1 MLMVAVFLIISLPF
15 ALYNYVILA
24 VSICIGVVGSLA
36 ILVFLKSYGGC
47 RFKTVNVI
55 KEYIDSNYKDLI
67 DCIKTP
73 LVLTAAKDPNK
84 IIFYNKEFK
93 KEFFE
98 ENYCEDDSVT
108 AYSGGQTAENLL
120 KKEKTPVSYKEKK
133 FNVSAE
139 KIGDFI
145 VFCFQNDT
153 KYKDLKK
160 KYIDS
165 RACVGLVMFDNKE
178 ELAES
183 SEDEKMSIIKVA
195 VDNVLSSW
203 AKGINGILKKLNN
216 GKYIIVFEEKY
227 LKGLISEKFKI
238 LNKIHE
244 AKIDEHK
251 YATISIGISSGAE
264 SFLEAKNWAEKALNM
279 ALGRGGDQVAIKNK
293 TKYEFFGG
301 ASKGLE
307 KRSKVRTR
315 VAAMAILEKIELS
328 DNVFIM
334 GHKYSDFDSVG
345 AAAGLYGVCSKLKK
359 KKSYI
364 VVDKSR
370 SLAGLAIN
378 HLEKSGQENIFI
390 TPEDALPLITE
401 NSLLIAVDTHSVKFL
416 ESFDVYKKIS
426 NVIVIDHHRLSVDK
440 IKNASIFFHEPFAS
454 STCEMVAELVQ
465 YMGDKYL
472 KKAEAECLLAG
483 IMLDTKSFSLKSG
496 IRTFEAAAYLKKK
509 GADNLSV
516 KKMFANSMDTYKL
529 RCKIIETAYIF
540 GDCAVAKLNEKIENM
555 RVSCSQA
562 ADELLNIKNVKASF
576 VIFSSGETVN
586 ISARS
591 LGDVNVQII
600 MEKLGG
606 GGHQT
611 MAAAQINSH
620 SIEEVEQRL
629 LEIIKENISLKNE

>member
-1 MLMVAVFLIISLPF
+1 MIISLPF
-15 ALYNYVILA
+15 VLYNCVIFII
-24 VSICIGVVGSLA
+24 SICIGFVGALT
-36 ILVFLKSYGGC
+36 LFMFLKSYGGC
-47 RFKTVNVI
+47 KFKTVNVV

-67 DCIKTP
+67 DSIKTP
-73 LVLTAAKDPNK
+73 LILTSVKNPDK

-93 KEFFE
+93 KEFLQDG
-98 ENYCEDDSVT
+98 YCVNDSV
-108 AYSGGQTAENLL
+108 AVYVSGQTAENLL
-120 KKEKTPVSYKEKK
+120 DKEKVAICYKEKK

-145 VFCFQNDT
+145 VVCFQNDT

-165 RACVGLVMFDNKE
+165 RVCVGLVMFDNKE
-178 ELAES
+178 ELSES
-183 SEDEKMSIIKVA
+183 LEDEKMSIIRVA
-195 VDNVLSSW
+195 VDNILSSW
-203 AKGINGILKKLNN
+203 AKEINGILKKLND
-216 GKYIIVFEEKY
+216 GKYIIIFEEKY
-227 LKGLISEKFKI
+227 LKSFIAEKFKI

-244 AKIDEHK
+244 AKIDDHK
-251 YATISIGISSGAE
+251 YATISIGISRGAE
-264 SFLEAKNWAEKALNM
+264 NFLEAKIWAEKSLNM

-293 TKYEFFGG
+293 SKYEFFGG

-328 DNVFIM
+328 DSVFIM
-334 GHKYSDFDSVG
+334 GHKYSDFDVIG
-345 AAAGLYGVCSKLKK
+345 AAAGFYGVCSKIKK
-359 KKSYI
+359 KKTY
-364 VVDKSR
+364 VVIDKNH
-370 SLAGLAIN
+370 SLASLAIS
-378 HLEKSGQENIFI
+378 HLEKSGAENIFI
-390 TPEDALPLITE
+390 NPEDVGPLITE
-401 NSLLIAVDTHSVKFL
+401 NSLLIVVDTHSVKFL
-416 ESFDVYKKIS
+416 ESSDVYQKIN
-426 NVIVIDHHRLSVDK
+426 NVIVVDHHRLSVDK
-440 IKNASIFFHEPFAS
+440 IKNATIFFHEPFAS

-472 KKAEAECLLAG
+472 KKSEAECLLAG
-483 IMLDTKSFSLKSG
+483 MMLDTKNFSLKSG

-516 KKMFANSMDTYKL
+516 KRMFANSMDTYKL

-540 GDCAVAKLNEKIENM
+540 DDCAIAKLEEKIENM

-576 VIFSSGETVN
+576 VIFSSEEFVN

-591 LGDVNVQII
+591 LGDVNVQVI

-611 MAAAQINSH
+611 MAAAQIEGL

-629 LEIIKENISLKNE
+629 LKIIKEHNISLEK